1 MKQTT
6 SLMTSMSES
15 LKRNGKGILLMAI
28 SACSLSIGPLLWK
41 MVEVPVIQ
49 WSNIDWMVLI
59 GFLVQLI
66 PGFIVYMIGAI
77 FMIMAFRFGE
87 LSVLQPMNSMSYV
100 FSLILAVGI
109 LHETV
114 TPFMIIGVILI
125 MIGVFFIGGSSK

>member
-1 MKQTT
+1 
-6 SLMTSMSES
+6 
-15 LKRNGKGILLMAI
+15 
-28 SACSLSIGPLLWK
+28 
-41 MVEVPVIQ
+41 
-49 WSNIDWMVLI
+49 
-59 GFLVQLI
+59 GFLIQLI